1 MFRALSKYVTTNI
14 LIAMYETNTLMSA
27 KRINWYLGYT
37 LQTVYVTIKLMFGIQ
52 ALLLY
57 KLK

>member
-1 MFRALSKYVTTNI
+1 MFSALSKYVTTNI

-27 KRINWYLGYT
+27 KRNNWYLGYT